1 MVSHHHQPQI
11 RADKLQQQN
20 MSAINI
26 YTLPSTER
34 STSSDAA
41 SIRQDIEKGL
51 IGSSEPTI
59 PGKKAEDRRWSFSKS
74 VPTVVLYD
82 EQGLR
87 YVTKYIPMEMTDALG
102 CMIISPR
109 KPMNTTYLRTS

>member
-1 MVSHHHQPQI
+1 MVSHHHQATPQF
-11 RADKLQQQN
+11 RSDKQQN

-87 YVTKYIPMEMTDALG
+87 YVT
-102 CMIISPR
+102 
-109 KPMNTTYLRTS
+109 

>member
-1 MVSHHHQPQI
+1 MLYSTAVTD
-11 RADKLQQQN
+11 ATFTTN
-20 MSAINI
+20 CTAMSAINI

-41 SIRQDIEKGL
+41 SIRTDIEKGL
-51 IGSSEPTI
+51 VGTSEPTV
-59 PGKKAEDRRWSFSKS
+59 PGKKPEDRRWSFTKS

-87 YVTKYIPMEMTDALG
+87 YVNYQNQTQ
-102 CMIISPR
+102 C
-109 KPMNTTYLRTS
+109 

>member
-1 MVSHHHQPQI
+1 MFPIPNTNLYSVNRTTRQL
-11 RADKLQQQN
+11 KLTTTSTTEAERVCIQFN
-20 MSAINI
+20 YCTTMSAINI

-41 SIRQDIEKGL
+41 SIRTDIEKGL
-51 IGSSEPTI
+51 VGTSEPTV
-59 PGKKAEDRRWSFSKS
+59 PGKKPEDRRWSFTKS

-87 YVTKYIPMEMTDALG
+87 
-102 CMIISPR
+102 
-109 KPMNTTYLRTS
+109 

>member
-1 MVSHHHQPQI
+1 
-11 RADKLQQQN
+11 

-41 SIRQDIEKGL
+41 SIRTDIEKGL
-51 IGSSEPTI
+51 VGTSEPTV
-59 PGKKAEDRRWSFSKS
+59 PGKKPEDRRWSFTKS

-87 YVTKYIPMEMTDALG
+87 YVTHHYERV
-102 CMIISPR
+102 S
-109 KPMNTTYLRTS
+109 